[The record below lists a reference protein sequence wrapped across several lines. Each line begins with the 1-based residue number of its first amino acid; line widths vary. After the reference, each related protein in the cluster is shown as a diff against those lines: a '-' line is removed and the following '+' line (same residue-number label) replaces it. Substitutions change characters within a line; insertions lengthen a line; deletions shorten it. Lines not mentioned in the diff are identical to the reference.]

1 MHTRPS
7 RLTVPALL
15 LLPLLGAYGGWAAIT
30 VQDLPDYVV
39 AGQPVTLTFMVRQH
53 GVSKLSGLKP
63 RVEARATGAGGGGG
77 TTAEAP
83 AAPGREAGQYVAT
96 LTLPRAGA
104 WRITIHSG
112 FGNSQVTLL
121 PLPVI
126 AAGSPPPA
134 PLAERERGQRL
145 FVAKGCL
152 TCHVHAD
159 VEGSGV
165 VAVGPDLTGRRLPA
179 DYLRQFLAN
188 PAIAARSGAP
198 QMPNL
203 DLKPQ
208 EIAALSAFITAERRT
223 LQ

>member
-1 MHTRPS
+1 MNTRPS

-39 AGQPVTLTFMVRQH
+39 AGQPVTLSFIVRQH

-63 RVEARATGAGGGGG
+63 SVEARATGAGGG

-83 AAPGREAGQYVAT
+83 AAPGWEAGQYVAT

-121 PLPVI
+121 PLQAI
-126 AAGSPPPA
+126 AAGAAPPA
-134 PLAERERGQRL
+134 PLADSERGRRL

-159 VEGSGV
+159 VEGSGL

-203 DLKPQ
+203 DLEPQ

>member
-7 RLTVPALL
+7 RLTLPALL

-39 AGQPVTLTFMVRQH
+39 AGQPVTLTFIVRQH
-53 GVSKLSGLKP
+53 GFTKLSGLQP
-63 RVEARATGAGGGGG
+63 RVEARATGGGI
-77 TTAEAP
+77 TAEAT
-83 AAPGREAGQYVAT
+83 AGREAGQYAAT
-96 LTLPRAGA
+96 LTLPRAGE
-104 WRITIHSG
+104 WTITIHSG
-112 FGNSQVTLL
+112 FGNSRVTLL
-121 PLPVI
+121 PVRAI
-126 AAGSPPPA
+126 PPRSVAPA
-134 PLAERERGQRL
+134 PLAEAERGQRL

-188 PAIAARSGAP
+188 PAIVARSGAP

-208 EIAALSAFITAERRT
+208 EIAALSAFINAERRA

>member
-1 MHTRPS
+1 MHARPS
-7 RLTVPALL
+7 RLTLPALL
-15 LLPLLGAYGGWAAIT
+15 LLPLIGAYGGWAAIT

-39 AGQPVTLTFMVRQH
+39 AGQPVTLTFTVRQH
-53 GVSKLSGLKP
+53 GVTKLSGLQP
-63 RVEARATGAGGGGG
+63 RVEARATGL
-77 TTAEAP
+77 TTEGA

-96 LTLPRAGA
+96 LTLPRAGE
-104 WRITIHSG
+104 WTITIHSG

-121 PLPVI
+121 PLPAIV
-126 AAGSPPPA
+126 AGNAPPA
-134 PLAERERGQRL
+134 PPGESERGRRL

-152 TCHVHAD
+152 TCHVHGD
-159 VEGSGV
+159 VAGSGV
-165 VAVGPDLTGRRLPA
+165 VAVGPDLTGRRLAA

-188 PAIAARSGAP
+188 PAIVARSGAP

-208 EIAALSAFITAERRT
+208 EIAALSAFISAERRA

>member
-1 MHTRPS
+1 MNTRPS

-39 AGQPVTLTFMVRQH
+39 AGQPVTLSFIVRQH

-63 RVEARATGAGGGGG
+63 RVEARATGGG
-77 TTAEAP
+77 TTAEAA

-121 PLPVI
+121 PLQAI
-126 AAGSPPPA
+126 AAGAAPPA
-134 PLAERERGQRL
+134 PLADSERGQRL

-159 VEGSGV
+159 VEGSGL

-223 LQ
+223 VQ